1 MQATTAPSTT
11 TLPSIKFLLE
21 SSVEMFNGDRQVSVE
36 PRSPTSSYINT
47 NNNSSSRKLILSLD
61 IPSPK
66 SYLISPVE
74 ESNMTEYHQKGNQI
88 QNNLPRLPS
97 IGQIDSVLNNNSGN
111 RIITTTARKNSRPN
125 SIQSLLSP
133 PESPDM
139 ATNPFNDYVTHNN
152 HVSAEQRPRLVH
164 PQHTEY
170 HYSKTTSPVYSS
182 NIAAPLCTPP
192 HYHQSYTSQSYV
204 QPERGYE
211 RYHQERVTYDR
222 SYTEHRAYSS
232 SNPSSTALQPSYP
245 PFESRSPVSTTLPP
259 ISPMLNNE
267 TVITRRLSA
276 PISTKIIN
284 DTLTSPITGIVPSTS
299 VNNNRYQCPYCSKRF
314 SRPSSLRI
322 HTYSHTGEKPFVCT
336 EPGCGRKFSV
346 QSNMRRHLRVH
357 RLGRPVKKE
366 LLVIFPETFYSI
378 GNYSSFGM

>member
-1 MQATTAPSTT
+1 MQTTTVP

-21 SSVEMFNGDRQVSVE
+21 SSVEMFNGVNGDRQVPVE
-36 PRSPTSSYINT
+36 PRSPTNSYINS
-47 NNNSSSRKLILSLD
+47 NNNSSSRKLPTLSLN

-66 SYLISPVE
+66 GYLISPVE
-74 ESNMTEYHQKGNQI
+74 ENKNMSEYHQKGNHF

-97 IGQIDSVLNNNSGN
+97 IGQFDSVLNNSSNNN
-111 RIITTTARKNSRPN
+111 RNTTTIVQKNSRPN

-139 ATNPFNDYVTHNN
+139 ANNPFNDY
-152 HVSAEQRPRLVH
+152 
-164 PQHTEY
+164 
-170 HYSKTTSPVYSS
+170 TTSPVYPS
-182 NIAAPLCTPP
+182 NIVPLCTPP
-192 HYHQSYTSQSYV
+192 HYHQSYASQSYV
-204 QPERGYE
+204 QPERGFE
-211 RYHQERVTYDR
+211 RYHQERVNYDR

-232 SNPSSTALQPSYP
+232 STTSPTTIQPSYP
-245 PFESRSPVSTTLPP
+245 SFESRSTVSTTLPP

-267 TVITRRLSA
+267 SVITRRLSA

-357 RLGRPVKKE
+357 RLGRPVKKVRYDGE
-366 LLVIFPETFYSI
+366 VEGVKMLNHGAIMR
-378 GNYSSFGM
+378 NC